1 VSALRLTRLAI
12 VERGRRLLGLL
23 AFAVVFLAAGL
34 TARAL
39 VGQEGHV
46 EIGELFLV
54 GGYPVVSALLLLGW
68 LLGRYPLI
76 ATLVLF
82 AGLFSGDRTDGYARL
97 YSVRPVSFLRVYG
110 LRVLALLLLAFLLS
124 AVLLPIFD
132 VIMLGNWAGPAT
144 FVVIAC
150 YVLVYAGLTT
160 LLSLFFRNEAWI
172 ALGISLAALIWDA
185 LRRANKLDQ
194 APRGVAEAIAFIL
207 PPQGPLFRVEGAF
220 AAVQPI
226 PWMDVAY
233 IIGYALVLFLAA
245 AVLIV
250 DREL

>member
-1 VSALRLTRLAI
+1 MSAFGLTKLVL
-12 VERGRRLLGLL
+12 VERGRRIFGLL
-23 AFAVVFLAAGL
+23 AFAVLFVSAAL
-34 TARAL
+34 TARML
-39 VGQEGHV
+39 VGEEGHV

-68 LLGRYPLI
+68 LLGRYPVI

-82 AGLFSGDRTDGYARL
+82 AGLFSGDRVDGYARL

-110 LRVLALLLLAFLLS
+110 LRVLLLLGLSFALS

-132 VIMLGNWAGPAT
+132 VIMLGKWAGPAT
-144 FVVIAC
+144 FVVITC
-150 YVLVYAGLTT
+150 YVLVYAALTT
-160 LLSLFFRNEAWI
+160 LLSLFFRGEAWI
-172 ALGISLAALIWDA
+172 ALIIALVAMVWDA
-185 LRRANKLDQ
+185 LRRANKLQ
-194 APRGVAEAIAFIL
+194 FPTGVGEAITFIL
-207 PPQGPLFRVEGAF
+207 PPQGSLFRVEGAF

-226 PWMDVAY
+226 PWGDVAF

-250 DREL
+250 DREI

>member
-1 VSALRLTRLAI
+1 MSVRGLTRLAL
-12 VERGRRLLGLL
+12 VERKSQIIGLL
-23 AFAVVFLAAGL
+23 AFAVLFIAAGL

-68 LLGRYPLI
+68 LLGRYPVI

-82 AGLFSGDRTDGYARL
+82 AGLFSGDRVDGYARV

-110 LRVLALLLLAFLLS
+110 LRVLLLLALSFALS

-132 VIMLGNWAGPAT
+132 VIMLGTWAGPAT

-150 YVLVYAGLTT
+150 YVLVYAALTT
-160 LLSLFFRNEAWI
+160 LLSLFFRGEAWI
-172 ALGISLAALIWDA
+172 ALSIALVAMVWDA
-185 LRRANKLDQ
+185 LRRANKLHF
-194 APRGVAEAIAFIL
+194 PTGIGEAITFIL
-207 PPQGPLFRVEGAF
+207 PPQGSLFRVEGAF
-220 AAVQPI
+220 AAVAPI
-226 PWMDVAY
+226 PWSDVAY
-233 IIGYALVLFLAA
+233 IVGYALVLFLAA

-250 DREL
+250 EREL

>member
-1 VSALRLTRLAI
+1 MSALRITRLTL
-12 VERGRRLLGLL
+12 VERGRRIAGLL
-23 AFAVVFLAAGL
+23 AFAVLFLAAGL

-82 AGLFSGDRTDGYARL
+82 AGVFSGDRAEGFARL
-97 YSVRPVSFLRVYG
+97 YSVRRVSFLRVYG
-110 LRVLALLLLAFLLS
+110 LRVLVLLGVAFVLS
-124 AVLLPIFD
+124 AILLPIFD
-132 VIMLGNWAGPAT
+132 VIMLGKWAGPAT

-150 YVLVYAGLTT
+150 YVLVYAALTT

-172 ALGISLAALIWDA
+172 ALVIALVALIWDA

-207 PPQGPLFRVEGAF
+207 PPQGALFRVEGAF

-226 PWMDVAY
+226 PWTDVAY
-233 IIGYALVLFLAA
+233 VVGYALVLFLAA
-245 AVLIV
+245 AVFVV